1 MGRNDVI
8 KFKRGTAADWTSLNL
23 VLRVGEPGF
32 ETDTGKLKIGD
43 GTTAWNSLVYLT
55 DVEGA
60 PVTIENVDDRVS
72 ELLAA
77 GPFIGLEYDDD
88 GGILT
93 ISGTGI
99 GPSGHNHVLNDI
111 VDFDGSLTTSL
122 VGKSG
127 IGITYDSVNDE
138 LVVVYTGVTGGPTEL
153 DQLTDVSINLPQVG
167 QVLKYDGNDWINGID
182 NSGGSISSPVVID
195 SITIEDNV
203 VRNNNTVTSEKDLVL
218 KPYTGGSLVTTNN
231 AFTNPFTVPSGTR
244 GWYAIDLQQF
254 RTEVHQIAAGN
265 YSCIPGGSNNT
276 ASGDHSYCMGA
287 GNTVFA
293 DHGGILAGLNNT
305 IQINS
310 DNSVICGGTVNIIQS
325 GSTGGVIVGGQNNV
339 LASGSLDSCIIN
351 GDYHKADANY
361 STIVGG
367 RYGLATMYGEI
378 AHATQPQAAQNRGG
392 IQHSVVLASSR
403 QSSGSKEELFLD
415 GSSNSERITI
425 PLDTS
430 WHFDINVTAKGYGTS
445 DAGWWKFT
453 GGIVNTGG
461 TVSQIGTVTQLGYGI
476 NGTNFTQNDITIS
489 ADNTNKSLKIEAT
502 DPGGFAT
509 YYSATV
515 NITQCKLST

>member
-8 KFKRGTAADWTSLNL
+8 KFKRGTAANWTSLDL

-43 GTTAWNSLVYLT
+43 GVTSWNSLGYLT

-72 ELLAA
+72 ELLSA
-77 GPFIGLEYDDD
+77 GAFIDLAYDDD
-88 GGILT
+88 GGVLT

-99 GPSGHNHVLNDI
+99 GPSGHNHVLDDI

-122 VGKSG
+122 VGTSG

-138 LVVVYTGVTGGPTEL
+138 LVIAYTGVTGGPTEL
-153 DQLTDVSINLPQVG
+153 DQLTDVTIDLPQSG
-167 QVLKYDGNDWINGID
+167 QVLKYNGSDWINDTD

-195 SITIEDNV
+195 SITIEDNII
-203 VRNNNTVTSEKDLVL
+203 RNNNAVVSEKDLVL
-218 KPYTGGSLVTTNN
+218 QPYIGGSLVTTNA
-231 AFTNPFTVPSGTR
+231 AFNSANPVPSGTR
-244 GWYAIDLQQF
+244 GWFAIDLQQF
-254 RTEVHQIAAGN
+254 RTEVHQIAAGD
-265 YSCIPGGSNNT
+265 YSCIPGGSDNT
-276 ASGDHSYCMGA
+276 ANGYYSFVMGRDNIIFSDYSSIIN
-287 GNTVFA
+287 GVSNQIEINT
-293 DHGGILAGLNNT
+293 DG
-305 IQINS
+305 
-310 DNSVICGGTVNIIQS
+310 SVICGGVNNIIQS
-325 GSTGGVIVGGQNNV
+325 GSADAVIINGQNNV
-339 LASGSLDSCIIN
+339 LSSGSLRSCIIN
-351 GDYHKADANY
+351 GDYSTVDAKF

-378 AHATQPQAAQNRGG
+378 AHATQPQAAQSRGG
-392 IQHSVVLASSR
+392 IQHSMVLASSR

-425 PLDTS
+425 PLDTA
-430 WHFDINVTAKGYGTS
+430 WHFDINITAKGYGTS

-461 TVSQIGTVTQLGYGI
+461 TVTQIGTVTQLGYGI
-476 NGTNFTQNDITIS
+476 TGANFTQNDINIS

-502 DPGGFAT
+502 DPGGFTT
-509 YYSATV
+509 YYAATV
-515 NITQCKLST
+515 NITQCRLST